1 MQLFKSCNIN
11 YAEIKSRLATKYVNI
26 SGGKMETMV
35 PLDDGRKFQVL
46 LAELQERYAAA
57 HKMRERG
64 LQFVLWLS
72 GIAIG
77 LAWILI
83 SQRELTIIQK
93 GGLSALVTVLFI
105 GALHIIS
112 GLRRGFQKNRE
123 TMIRIEE
130 ALGLHQENCYLKD
143 SPLLPTDYRSTKR
156 RWTDHFST
164 LLIWLAL
171 IAISLLVLTWAGPCQ
186 TADVSKVPEIQ
197 HSTKGTKNG

>member
-1 MQLFKSCNIN
+1 
-11 YAEIKSRLATKYVNI
+11 
-26 SGGKMETMV
+26 METMV
-35 PLDDGRKFQVL
+35 PLDEGRKFQVL

-77 LAWILI
+77 LTLILI
-83 SQRELTIIQK
+83 SQKELTVIQK
-93 GGLSALVTVLFI
+93 GTLSALVTVLFI

-112 GLRRGFQKNRE
+112 GLRRGFKKNRE

-130 ALGLHQENCYLKD
+130 ALGLHQDNCYLKE
-143 SPLLPTDYRSTKR
+143 SSLLPTDYRSTKHK
-156 RWTDHFST
+156 WTDHFST

-171 IAISLLVLTWAGPCQ
+171 LAISILVLTWAGPCQ
-186 TADVSKVPEIQ
+186 TADVSKAIEIQ
-197 HSTKGTKNG
+197 QPTKGTKNG